1 MPVRL
6 ARSRGSIWCRLDM
19 VNLFVRTGMGLRAD
33 GGNKELIKL
42 AGLDTYSFVDA
53 DGDVPVPPT
62 KRKGKKG
69 KVLVT
74 QEEATKLDDAVPL
87 SDVSTV
93 IAMPAEAVAEFLRRT
108 DDESDSESDLELDS
122 SPEVSDSDVDD
133 F

>member
-1 MPVRL
+1 M
-6 ARSRGSIWCRLDM
+6 ADQSESEDGILD
-19 VNLFVRTGMGLRAD
+19 LWPTKFLRRRIKD
-33 GGNKELIKL
+33 CESWNKELIKL
-42 AGLDTYSFVDA
+42 AGLDNYSFVDA

-74 QEEATKLDDAVPL
+74 QEEATKLDDAVEL

-122 SPEVSDSDVDD
+122 SPEVSDSDADD